1 MLKQCFQSKNYH
13 NKDIQAAA
21 ELGQAQQSCDWAWLI
36 WLAAGYIGNTD
47 MTCRA
52 MSSFLGALC
61 QEMFGGPWN
70 KLSILAA

>member
-1 MLKQCFQSKNYH
+1 M
-13 NKDIQAAA
+13 
-21 ELGQAQQSCDWAWLI
+21 
-36 WLAAGYIGNTD
+36 AAGYIGNTD

-70 KLSILAA
+70 KLSILAALEQRKYGKANKQKFGKIMKLRNNLHKSQKI